1 MDGGRIRIKGR
12 IKEIIVTSTGEKIPP
27 VDLEF
32 AIQSDPLFE
41 QVMIIGEDR
50 PFVAVLVV
58 VNPTRW
64 ENFCA
69 ELSLDPKDPASYESR
84 QAQRAVLQRIRK
96 LTRQFPQYGVP
107 RAVRILSE
115 HWTPE
120 NGMTTSTMKLR
131 RRVITK
137 HYLAL
142 IEELYANSK
151 A

>member
-1 MDGGRIRIKGR
+1 M
-12 IKEIIVTSTGEKIPP
+12 
-27 VDLEF
+27 
-32 AIQSDPLFE
+32 
-41 QVMIIGEDR
+41 
-50 PFVAVLVV
+50 
-58 VNPTRW
+58 
-64 ENFCA
+64 
-69 ELSLDPKDPASYESR
+69 
-84 QAQRAVLQRIRK
+84 LQRIRK

-142 IEELYANSK
+142 IEELYANNK